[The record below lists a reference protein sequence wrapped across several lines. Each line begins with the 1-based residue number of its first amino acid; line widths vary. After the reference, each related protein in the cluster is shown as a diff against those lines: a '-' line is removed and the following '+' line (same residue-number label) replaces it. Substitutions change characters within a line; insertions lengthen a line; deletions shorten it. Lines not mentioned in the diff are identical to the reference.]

1 MTAPGSPV
9 GSPIASPVVSATGLR
24 RTFGAQRA
32 VDGVDLALGAGECLA
47 LFGPNG
53 AGKTTLLRLL
63 AGLARPT
70 AGEARIGAIAL
81 PEATARARVGLISH
95 KTMLYDALTARENV
109 RFAADLHGLAEPARA
124 TAEVLEALA
133 VTARA
138 DVPVRALSRG
148 MRQRVAVAR
157 AVVHA
162 PEVILCDEPYTGLDE
177 VGAAALT
184 ALLRA
189 RQAAGAALVLVTHH
203 LQEGLALATQVAPR
217 RLTPPGLLATALRI
231 ARKDLAIEFRTR
243 SAFLSALVLSLLA
256 IVIFYFAWDPTA
268 VAPAVLA
275 PGVLWVTFTFSGLLG
290 LHRSFGVESADG
302 AMDALL
308 VAPVPREAIFLGK
321 ALANLAFVLGVQA
334 VSLPALAL
342 FYNLPVGSAAAPL
355 AAVLV
360 LAAIGLVAI
369 GTLFA
374 GVAANSRLA
383 ELLLPVLALPFFV
396 PVVMPAAQATARL
409 LAGRPLAE
417 TLDWLRI
424 LIAFDLVFCWAC
436 MVVFPHTL
444 DD

>member
-1 MTAPGSPV
+1 
-9 GSPIASPVVSATGLR
+9 
-24 RTFGAQRA
+24 
-32 VDGVDLALGAGECLA
+32 
-47 LFGPNG
+47 
-53 AGKTTLLRLL
+53 
-63 AGLARPT
+63 
-70 AGEARIGAIAL
+70 
-81 PEATARARVGLISH
+81 
-95 KTMLYDALTARENV
+95 
-109 RFAADLHGLAEPARA
+109 
-124 TAEVLEALA
+124 
-133 VTARA
+133 
-138 DVPVRALSRG
+138 
-148 MRQRVAVAR
+148 
-157 AVVHA
+157 
-162 PEVILCDEPYTGLDE
+162 
-177 VGAAALT
+177 
-184 ALLRA
+184 
-189 RQAAGAALVLVTHH
+189 
-203 LQEGLALATQVAPR
+203 
-217 RLTPPGLLATALRI
+217 LLATALRI

-417 TLDWLRI
+417 TMDWLRI